1 MVGDGLICPTVWLA
15 LGMQEI
21 LADQETIGKI
31 SAAGQRKFVFIK
43 QAFYLLNSMSAP

>member
-1 MVGDGLICPTVWLA
+1 MMGDGLICPTVWLA

-21 LADQETIGKI
+21 YADQETIGKI

-43 QAFYLLNSMSAP
+43 QAFYLLNSMSVP